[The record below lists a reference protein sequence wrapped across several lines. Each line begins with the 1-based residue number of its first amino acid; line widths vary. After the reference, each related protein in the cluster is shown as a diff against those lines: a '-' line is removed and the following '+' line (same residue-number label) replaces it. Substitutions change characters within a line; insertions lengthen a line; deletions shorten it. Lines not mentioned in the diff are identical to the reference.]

1 MVAKES
7 AFDDVRQKARRIK
20 LLLTDSDG
28 VLTDGGVYYSDRG
41 EELKR
46 FNIRD
51 GMGVARLRSVAG
63 VEVGIV
69 TGELSGSVKKRA
81 EKLAIIEYHPGA
93 KDKVAVLKDI
103 MDRKNLMSDEIAYIG
118 DDTNDVEVMKLV
130 GLSACPADALS
141 FAKSVADYICQN
153 KGGHGAFR
161 EFAEFIIEAKNSGE
175 NE

>member
-1 MVAKES
+1 MVAQKQNS
-7 AFDDVRQKARRIK
+7 DSIQQKARKIK

-69 TGELSGSVKKRA
+69 TGEFSASVKKRA
-81 EKLAIIEYHPGA
+81 EKLSIIEYHPGA
-93 KDKVAVLKDI
+93 SDKVTVLKEI
-103 MDRKNLMSDEIAYIG
+103 MDRKNLTAEEIAYIG

-130 GLSACPADALS
+130 GLSACPADALP

-153 KGGHGAFR
+153 NGGNGAFR
-161 EFAEFIIEAKNSGE
+161 EFAEFIIAAKSVA
-175 NE
+175 

>member
-1 MVAKES
+1 MVAQKQNS
-7 AFDDVRQKARRIK
+7 DSIQQKARKIK

-69 TGELSGSVKKRA
+69 TGEFSASVKKRA
-81 EKLAIIEYHPGA
+81 EKLSIIEYHPGA
-93 KDKVAVLKDI
+93 SDKVTVLKEI
-103 MDRKNLMSDEIAYIG
+103 MDRKNLTAEEIAYIG

-153 KGGHGAFR
+153 SGGHGAFR
-161 EFAEFIIEAKNSGE
+161 EFAELIIEAKK
-175 NE
+175 

>member
-1 MVAKES
+1 MVAHKQNS
-7 AFDDVRQKARRIK
+7 DSIQQKARKIK

-69 TGELSGSVKKRA
+69 TGEFSASVKKRA
-81 EKLAIIEYHPGA
+81 EKLSIIEYHPGA
-93 KDKVAVLKDI
+93 SDKVAVLKEI
-103 MDRKNLMSDEIAYIG
+103 MDRKNLTAEEIAYIG

-130 GLSACPADALS
+130 GLSACPADALP

-153 KGGHGAFR
+153 NGGHGAFR
-161 EFAEFIIEAKNSGE
+161 EFAEFIIEAKK
-175 NE
+175 